1 MESVGST
8 VDGLEQICRQQ
19 NSLYTEA
26 EVRADPYSAFNSMYN
41 SGRGNF
47 LLRCNE
53 FVLSRFSPCLD
64 SRSHSYAYASEAHRY
79 YKRLYERGGVVTRL
93 DSLKYR
99 GKIFLTFSSFSCKLH
114 IFNLFAF
121 FAESCLFLE
130 RENQRSMQLD
140 LELRHHAFVR
150 DEKLQQHD
158 LGMVVRQFELS
169 G

>member
-1 MESVGST
+1 MESIGST

-99 GKIFLTFSSFSCKLH
+99 GKIFLPFSSFSCKLH

-121 FAESCLFLE
+121 LQ
-130 RENQRSMQLD
+130 N
-140 LELRHHAFVR
+140 HAFSWR
-150 DEKLQQHD
+150 EKTSA
-158 LGMVVRQFELS
+158 VCSWIWSCVTTLS
-169 G
+169 SETRSYSNMISVWL